1 MIRHVSKR
9 IIFLF
14 LGLAIGHS
22 GQGLL
27 SVLPTE
33 VGAKTEPLKN
43 LLTEALQDSAW
54 PGGVLLAVKDGKIF
68 FHEAFGHHTIEGKH
82 QTRLDDIFDLASITK
97 VIGTTSVVMKL
108 VEEGKLDLDENV
120 SNYLPTF
127 RGITT
132 DKSSVTIRHLITHTS
147 GLPPFKHYFKMRN
160 GIDARIDSVLRTE
173 LEYTTGEK
181 TIYSDVGLITLGKVV
196 EKIVGE
202 SMDDYLNKTVFGQLK
217 MASTMYNPSE
227 ELLYRVVPTEYSIE
241 EGKYVHGHVH
251 DENANSIGGVAG
263 HAGLFSTAHDLAV
276 FSQMMLNKGI
286 YNGTRIFDEETIE
299 LFTKRANVVEGSSR
313 CLGWDSPSGKASG
326 GVYLSSESFGHTG
339 FTGTSLWIDPEDNIF
354 VILLTNAVHPKR
366 ETKSPHYYDW
376 RQRIHSAVYE
386 SLGFTELNNNLKL
399 RNRWWVESLPNPWK
413 MTESEASEML
423 RRFSV
428 RYPDFHERLKA
439 IAVWRIGTPYEI
451 FKLGEEQEPD
461 SDPIIRLDI
470 SDCTAHVLTSLAFA
484 ESNSWEKARENMIY
498 LHYKDHQPSHKTRWH
513 FTADRIT
520 SNPVTENIT
529 DLLMKNSEL
538 KTAKV
543 TLNKKNDGGE
553 LLELNWEK
561 AIEVLYIP
569 SDRLDQ
575 ALLNKIPEI
584 CGVAFV
590 KKTYFKM
597 GVIIAHEGMILDQK
611 YLLHASQSAGET
623 VKQNFMEYYFSGFK
637 PKFDG
642 IMIYEFHPILRD

>member
-1 MIRHVSKR
+1 MIKYLSKR
-9 IIFLF
+9 IILLL

-22 GQGLL
+22 EHELL

-33 VGAKTEPLKN
+33 VGAKTESLEKI
-43 LLTEALQDSAW
+43 LTEALQDSAW
-54 PGGVLLAVKDGKIF
+54 PGGVLLAAKDGKIF
-68 FHEAFGHHTIEGKH
+68 IHQAFGHHTIEGKH
-82 QTRLDDIFDLASITK
+82 QNRTDDIFDLASITK
-97 VIGTTSVVMKL
+97 VIGTTSAVMKL
-108 VEEGKLDLDENV
+108 TEEGRLDLDENV
-120 SNYLPTF
+120 STYLPTF
-127 RGITT
+127 RGIKT

-147 GLPPFKHYFKMRN
+147 GLPPFKHYFKMRD
-160 GIDARIDSVLRTE
+160 GIDARIDSILRTE
-173 LEYTTGEK
+173 LEYSVGEN
-181 TIYSDVGLITLGKVV
+181 TVYSDIGLITLGKVI
-196 EKIVGE
+196 EKIVGK
-202 SMDDYLNKTVFGQLK
+202 SMDDYLKKSVFDPLN
-217 MASTMYNPSE
+217 MTSSMYNPSE
-227 ELLYRVVPTEYSIE
+227 EYLDRIVPTEYCLE
-241 EGKYVHGHVH
+241 ERGYVHGHVH
-251 DENANSIGGVAG
+251 DENARSIGGVAG
-263 HAGLFSTAHDLAV
+263 HAGLFSTAGDLAI

-286 YNGTRIFDEETIE
+286 YNSNRIFDEATVE

-326 GVYLSSESFGHTG
+326 GVYLSSESYGHTG
-339 FTGTSLWIDPEDNIF
+339 FTGTSLWIDPMNDIF

-386 SLGFTELNNNLKL
+386 SLGYTEPNKKLKL
-399 RNRWWVESLPNPWK
+399 RDRWWIESLPKPWK
-413 MTESEASEML
+413 LTESEASEML

-428 RYPDFHERLKA
+428 RYPDFRERLKA
-439 IAVWRIGTPYEI
+439 IAVWRIETPYEI

-461 SDPIIRLDI
+461 ADPIIRLDV

-498 LHYKDHQPSHKTRWH
+498 LHYKDHQPSYKTRWH

-520 SNPVTENIT
+520 ANPVTENIT

-543 TLNKKNDGGE
+543 TLNKKNNGEE
-553 LLELNWEK
+553 LLELDWEK
-561 AIEVLYIP
+561 AMEVRYIP

-575 ALLNKIPEI
+575 ALLEKIPEI

-590 KKTYFKM
+590 KNAYFKM

-611 YLLHASQSAGET
+611 YLLHASQFAGET
-623 VKQNFMEYYFSGFK
+623 VKQNFMEYYFSGIK